1 MKNIPLEYTNI
12 VMRSCKQMLM
22 GIDLVTNMTIDEQ
35 INFIAQIKENEHIKK
50 MLESKSVEELM
61 QDAEIQQA
69 LLGMKRFYEQDK
81 ENILKVLEILEAE

>member
-1 MKNIPLEYTNI
+1 
-12 VMRSCKQMLM
+12 MLM